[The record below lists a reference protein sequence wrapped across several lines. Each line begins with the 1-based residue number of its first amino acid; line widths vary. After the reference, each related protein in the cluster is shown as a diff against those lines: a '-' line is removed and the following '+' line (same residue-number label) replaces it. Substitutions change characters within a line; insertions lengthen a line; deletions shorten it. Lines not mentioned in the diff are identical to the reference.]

1 MTSRRPTTVLLL
13 SALALVGACAS
24 GPSRHD
30 SVGQTYDGR
39 ASDSIRYGTVS
50 GIEVVS
56 GSARTSGGGAVLGAV
71 IGAVVGRQIGG
82 GSGRTAATGVG
93 AVGGALIGN
102 EMEKRKQ
109 DDSDFYRIRVR
120 YDQGG
125 TGEFDYQHIGDL
137 RVGDRVR
144 VEGGQLARD

>member
-1 MTSRRPTTVLLL
+1 MTSRHPTTLVLL

-24 GPSRHD
+24 GPSRND
-30 SVGQTYDGR
+30 TVGQPYDSR
-39 ASDSIRYGTVS
+39 ASDTIRYGTVS
-50 GIEVVS
+50 AIDVVS

-71 IGAVVGRQIGG
+71 IGAVVGNQIGS

-109 DDSDFYRIRVR
+109 DDSDFFRIRVR
-120 YDQGG
+120 YEHGG

-144 VEGGQLARD
+144 VEGGQLVRY